1 MRRTAT
7 IAQTKT
13 KGFTI
18 RGQGHW
24 SEKTLT
30 DSLAKVSDQGFE
42 WVRFRPL
49 TGASDILQCYT
60 TEAHRFAV
68 EFDRDNTAQAQA

>member
-1 MRRTAT
+1 MKRTAT

-24 SEKTLT
+24 RDQTLT
-30 DSLAKVSDQGFE
+30 GSLAKVTDQGFE

-49 TGASDILQCYT
+49 TGASALLQCYT
-60 TEAHRFAV
+60 AEAHRFAV
-68 EFDRDNTAQAQA
+68 EFDRDNTAPAQA

>member
-24 SEKTLT
+24 REQTLT
-30 DSLAKVSDQGFE
+30 DSLTIVSDQGFK

-49 TGASDILQCYT
+49 TGTSTLLTCYT
-60 TEAHRFAV
+60 SEAHRFAV
-68 EFDRDNTAQAQA
+68 DFDRDTTTPT